1 MARALVV
8 RNISRTLDVV
18 SLLSRMGLEVS
29 EASSCQQAR
38 AMILDMDFNLVVI
51 QPPLVDGGGRELATM
66 ASSQSSLDVVLLA
79 NASQVEALSSGL
91 GKLGVYVV
99 SRLIGPE
106 EFTRTISVL
115 QVARGRMAALE
126 DKNAR
131 LLRRLSEERK
141 LSEVKCLLALRLEM
155 SEEEAHHFIEKKAMD
170 ERIGLADAADL
181 IRRQLEDRR

>member
-1 MARALVV
+1 M
-8 RNISRTLDVV
+8 
-18 SLLSRMGLEVS
+18 
-29 EASSCQQAR
+29 
-38 AMILDMDFNLVVI
+38 
-51 QPPLVDGGGRELATM
+51 
-66 ASSQSSLDVVLLA
+66 
-79 NASQVEALSSGL
+79 
-91 GKLGVYVV
+91 V

-106 EFTRTISVL
+106 EFTHTISVL